1 MSNGVIELKRLVLEH
16 QAAAEYYYNCCNCF
30 WTGNIPEGA
39 TMEQVIMAS
48 AGRKRL
54 DVLHKEPAL
63 LNGVMQNKD
72 APKGGL
78 RNE

>member
-1 MSNGVIELKRLVLEH
+1 MSEGVIQLKAMVLEY
-16 QAAAEYYYNCCNCF
+16 QAAAEYYSECCNCF

-54 DVLHKEPAL
+54 DALSKTPAL
-63 LNGVMQNKD
+63 LTKGVTG
-72 APKGGL
+72 ATT
-78 RNE
+78 